1 MLILLLLITK
11 TIHIAIKNSKFNL
24 SKYNIM
30 NLKIEHKQD
39 LKQEEVDLINEVKQ
53 AGNRLVKVSTNK
65 LSPEYDK
72 KDSRYIKALR
82 NLKIIYRLVDKGCLI
97 LKGVLECEFKDDFRG
112 KFYVSQAIKDEGVN
126 FDSIKGLETEINFSQ
141 PNCAITNDDLMFVL
155 KQWSENTDLV
165 YNIEQFDEF
174 MDCI

>member
-1 MLILLLLITK
+1 
-11 TIHIAIKNSKFNL
+11 
-24 SKYNIM
+24 M

-82 NLKIIYRLVDKGCLI
+82 NLKRC
-97 LKGVLECEFKDDFRG
+97 
-112 KFYVSQAIKDEGVN
+112 
-126 FDSIKGLETEINFSQ
+126 
-141 PNCAITNDDLMFVL
+141 P
-155 KQWSENTDLV
+155 
-165 YNIEQFDEF
+165 
-174 MDCI
+174 